1 MAGRKQKKEELRGL
15 DPKTLSERIVKAQKD
30 LVMLRISQQ
39 TGDVKNPLQK
49 RNVRKEIARMK
60 TIQKEREI
68 QHAAQA

>member
-1 MAGRKQKKEELRGL
+1 MAGSKEKNEELRGL
-15 DPKTLSERIVKAQKD
+15 DPHTLTERVMKAQKD

-60 TIQKEREI
+60 TILREKET
-68 QHAAQA
+68 QHAVPA